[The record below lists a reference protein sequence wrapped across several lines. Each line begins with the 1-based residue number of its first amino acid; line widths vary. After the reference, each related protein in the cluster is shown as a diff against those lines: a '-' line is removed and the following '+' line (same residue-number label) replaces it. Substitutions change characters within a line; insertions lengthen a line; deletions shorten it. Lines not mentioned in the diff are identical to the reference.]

1 MYERFKS
8 YIDRYSWVTYL
19 IMAGVACLCCWII
32 YGGSSDNSSTVEHL
46 ERAKGQQR
54 ESLNINKDV
63 TDSVERSTQ
72 LNREAGDRIVRAQEY
87 QQRASESLIQGTKR
101 LDEAEAI
108 LERNEQL
115 IRDVEQGH
123 QTKQG
128 NGTTA
133 TPPKKYVG
141 VDQWFITCW
150 SSCKIDKI
158 PYQFVLVG
166 DFSFIIQCTEWT
178 QPLNLGRRMVVA
190 FIEPLAHFFSKICPF
205 LNKNYI

>member
-1 MYERFKS
+1 MYETIKN
-8 YIDRYSWVTYL
+8 YISRYHWIWYL
-19 IMAGVACLCCWII
+19 IVAGIACLCCWII
-32 YGGSSDNSSTVEHL
+32 YGGSTDNTSTTDHL
-46 ERAKGQQR
+46 ERAQEQQR
-54 ESLNINKDV
+54 KGAELNQTV

-141 VDQWFITCW
+141 VD
-150 SSCKIDKI
+150 
-158 PYQFVLVG
+158 
-166 DFSFIIQCTEWT
+166 
-178 QPLNLGRRMVVA
+178 
-190 FIEPLAHFFSKICPF
+190 
-205 LNKNYI
+205 

>member
-54 ESLNINKDV
+54 ESLDINKDV

-87 QQRASESLIQGTKR
+87 QQRASKSLIQGTKR

-108 LERNEQL
+108 LERNEQI
-115 IRDVEQGH
+115 IRDVEQGP
-123 QTKQG
+123 QAKQG
-128 NGTTA
+128 DGRAT
-133 TPPKKYVG
+133 TPPTKHVG
-141 VDQWFITCW
+141 AD
-150 SSCKIDKI
+150 
-158 PYQFVLVG
+158 
-166 DFSFIIQCTEWT
+166 
-178 QPLNLGRRMVVA
+178 
-190 FIEPLAHFFSKICPF
+190 
-205 LNKNYI
+205 

>member
-101 LDEAEAI
+101 LDEAERL
-108 LERNEQL
+108 LERNAKL
-115 IRDVEQGH
+115 IERVEQGH
-123 QTKQG
+123 QAQQG
-128 NGTTA
+128 DRTTA
-133 TPPKKYVG
+133 TSTTQHVG
-141 VDQWFITCW
+141 AD
-150 SSCKIDKI
+150 
-158 PYQFVLVG
+158 
-166 DFSFIIQCTEWT
+166 
-178 QPLNLGRRMVVA
+178 
-190 FIEPLAHFFSKICPF
+190 
-205 LNKNYI
+205 